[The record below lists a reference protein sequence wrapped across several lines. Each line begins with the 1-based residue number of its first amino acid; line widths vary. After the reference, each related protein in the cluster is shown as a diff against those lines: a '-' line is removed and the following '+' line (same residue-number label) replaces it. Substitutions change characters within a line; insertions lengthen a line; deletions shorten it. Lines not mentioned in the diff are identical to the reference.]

1 MPEFGTGLSLDE
13 SFDLELSAVGDLEKT
28 DGNEELQK
36 DLAMQTSFV
45 LRDTIGQPDNPE
57 IASQIR
63 SRVKNVV
70 GADDRVEEVIAGSID
85 ISRVEFERNDVQ
97 YTITLQAVTD
107 NRIQELVF
115 EI

>member
-1 MPEFGTGLSLDE
+1 MAELGTGLSLDE
-13 SFDLELSAVGDLEKT
+13 SCDLELSALGDLEKT

-97 YTITLQAVTD
+97 YIITLQAVTD